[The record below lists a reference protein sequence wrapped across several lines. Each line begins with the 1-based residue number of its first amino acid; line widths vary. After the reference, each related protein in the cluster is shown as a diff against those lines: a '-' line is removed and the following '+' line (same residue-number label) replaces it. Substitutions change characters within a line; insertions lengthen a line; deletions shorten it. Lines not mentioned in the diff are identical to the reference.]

1 MGSESRSAFVDVLKV
16 QKGVAQ
22 SLGLSQG
29 ASVGSGLPRN
39 GAAMIDLYDELKAA
53 ERIGDLSSGER
64 RDPLGWVR
72 AARARLEATAQCY
85 AEHEA
90 RLAAAFSRGQERRI
104 KCAELRS
111 ELQRTCAHPAEALED
126 NNEPGGP
133 HWPRCGFCR
142 ADVTR

>member
-1 MGSESRSAFVDVLKV
+1 MDVLKV
-16 QKGVAQ
+16 QEGMAQ

-29 ASVGSGLPRN
+29 AAVSSSLPRN
-39 GAAMIDLYDELKAA
+39 GATMIDIYDELKAA
-53 ERIGDLSSGER
+53 ERIGELSSGER

-72 AARARLEATAQCY
+72 EKRTRLETLAQYY

-104 KCAELRS
+104 KCAELRA

-126 NNEPGGP
+126 NNEPDGP

-142 ADVTR
+142 ADVMR